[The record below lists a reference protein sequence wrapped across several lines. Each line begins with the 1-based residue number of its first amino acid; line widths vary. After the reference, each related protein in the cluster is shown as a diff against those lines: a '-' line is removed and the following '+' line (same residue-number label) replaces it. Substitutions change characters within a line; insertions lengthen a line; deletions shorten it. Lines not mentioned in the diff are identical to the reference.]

1 MSQPASQ
8 AGAKFDLRQQMP
20 ETAQWVDRKRKEYGA
35 DHVNQCIRR
44 AMKGEPGHF
53 YAMERGHVLGTPF
66 PSTHPIAKDQAMAVQ
81 LGCTFAG
88 FIAEPA
94 AVGAP
99 DGQD

>member
-20 ETAQWVDRKRKEYGA
+20 ETALWVDRKRQEYGA
-35 DHVNQCIRR
+35 EHVNLCIRK

-53 YAMERGHVLGTPF
+53 YAIERGHVLGTPF
-66 PSTHPIAKDQAMAVQ
+66 PSTHPVAEWQDFAIMT
-81 LGCTFAG
+81 GSSFAG

-94 AVGAP
+94 ARGVI

>member
-20 ETAQWVDRKRKEYGA
+20 ETAKWVDRQRAEYGA

-44 AMKGEPGHF
+44 AMKGEPGQF
-53 YAMERGHVLGTPF
+53 YAIERGHVLGTPF
-66 PSTHPIAKDQAMAVQ
+66 PSTHPVAEWQDFAIMT
-81 LGCTFAG
+81 GSSFAG

-94 AVGAP
+94 AQGAT